1 MTREEW
7 QSEKDTE
14 QLRTGAWGFDPGMPW
29 DIANWRERIGIVLF
43 HAIGWCVVFP
53 AMFIGAL
60 LLLGMMMDGANQRSE
75 DHDRC
80 MKHATNGYEIE
91 KCR

>member
-1 MTREEW
+1 VIEKLLNWLVGPILVVGGFLAIMTV
-7 QSEKDTE
+7 
-14 QLRTGAWGFDPGMPW
+14 
-29 DIANWRERIGIVLF
+29 I
-43 HAIGWCVVFP
+43 
-53 AMFIGAL
+53 
-60 LLLGMMMDGANQRSE
+60 GMMMDTAAERSE